1 MDFLK
6 KNKVYA
12 IGIVVFL
19 IALVA
24 IVIAL
29 WDILIPS
36 GGSVYGNRLEGIE
49 ENVPSDT
56 VINEIKNDLKSNTH
70 VKEVEYTISGKILN
84 FVIDVEVGTD
94 KVSSVSF
101 ANKILE
107 HLTEGQKSYF
117 DIQVYFTC
125 KGEELAEGEE
135 SIYPFVA
142 YKHRTAT
149 VFTTTNTD

>member
-12 IGIVVFL
+12 IGIIVFL

-29 WDILIPS
+29 WDILIPNS
-36 GGSVYGNRLEGIE
+36 GSVYGNRLEGIE
-49 ENVPSDT
+49 ENMPSDT
-56 VINEIKNDLKSNTH
+56 IIDEIKNDLKSNTH

-107 HLTEGQKSYF
+107 HLTEGQKNYF

-125 KGEELAEGEE
+125 QSEELAEGEE